1 MISDAHSTPRARI
14 RSQRDAPPPPAQA
27 PAAALS
33 TSRSLSS
40 TSRACGST
48 AAGACRVRRGQ
59 AARSRAKARRAPT
72 GGGITTAALKK
83 ARGRRIEQDLAARG
97 IEVMARG
104 YRTLGEE
111 MSEAYKD
118 VEDVV
123 DVIEGAGVS
132 RKVAKLVPLG
142 VIKG

>member
-1 MISDAHSTPRARI
+1 MTSTFGSSCHGAGRL
-14 RSQRDAPPPPAQA
+14 
-27 PAAALS
+27 LS
-33 TSRSLSS
+33 R
-40 TSRACGST
+40 
-48 AAGACRVRRGQ
+48 
-59 AARSRAKARRAPT
+59 
-72 GGGITTAALKK
+72 TAALKQ
-83 ARGRRIEQDLAARG
+83 ARGRRIEEELAARG
-97 IEVMARG
+97 IEVMAKG